1 MAYTPR
7 EIKDRVAVGDDI
19 FIVEDLGNNRIR
31 LIPAPTHVSEAG
43 TPVNKAL
50 LQPIE
55 DYLATG
61 VVPVERT
68 ITAGNGL
75 TGGGSLTTNRTL
87 SLGTPSTISP
97 NTTNN
102 VTSTSHTHAVS
113 GLVPSTRE
121 IEAGTGLTGGGDL
134 SVDRTLSVNFG
145 TTAGTVCQGNDS
157 RLSNARPPTAHN
169 HAAGDLPSTYTLLD
183 HFINSGE
190 IETAQIAG
198 IKNSLYR
205 GKNLGT
211 SYTSE
216 QQSQVASGKFLDLW
230 VGDYWEINGTRYY
243 IAAFNYYLGT
253 GSQFTPLT
261 TNHITLV
268 PAKSMYNRRM
278 YASGLIED
286 GYVGTEMY
294 TSGLDQAKTKI
305 HADFAGR
312 VLTHRRWL
320 STEASNGAASD
331 GAWFD
336 SDIELMNEYMV
347 YGSNVVAMHAG
358 SPNAYEHNVGIEK
371 SQLPL
376 FRLRHDLIG
385 VNTGWWLRDVASAT
399 GFAYVGVSG
408 AASSLTGTNVRGVRP
423 VFSIF

>member
-31 LIPAPTHVSEAG
+31 LIPAPTHVSEPG

-68 ITAGNGL
+68 ILLGAGL
-75 TGGGSLTTNRTL
+75 TGGGALKRDL
-87 SLGTPSTISP
+87 M
-97 NTTNN
+97 
-102 VTSTSHTHAVS
+102 
-113 GLVPSTRE
+113 
-121 IEAGTGLTGGGDL
+121 L
-134 SVDRTLSVNFG
+134 SVKFG
-145 TTAGTVCQGNDS
+145 TTAGTVCEGNDS
-157 RLSNARPPTAHN
+157 RLSDARTPTPHN

-230 VGDYWEINGTRYY
+230 VGDYWVINGTRYY
-243 IAAFNYYLGT
+243 IAAFNYYLNSGN
-253 GSQFTPLT
+253 GLT

-268 PAKSMYNRRM
+268 PAKNMYNHRM
-278 YASGLIED
+278 NPSDTTEG
-286 GYVGTEMY
+286 GYVGSEMY
-294 TSGLDQAKTKI
+294 TSNLVQVRALI
-305 HADFAGR
+305 HADFPGR
-312 VLTHRRWL
+312 VLTHQRRL
-320 STEASNGAASD
+320 SNATSDGAAS
-331 GAWFD
+331 GAVWLN
-336 SDIELMNEYMV
+336 SDVELMNEVMAF
-347 YGSNVVAMHAG
+347 GSVVNG
-358 SPNAYEHNVGIEK
+358 KGGQYNIGIEK
-371 SQLPL
+371 SQLHL
-376 FRLRHDLIG
+376 FALRPDLL
-385 VNTGWWLRDVASAT
+385 NTRTIWWLRDVCSAT
-399 GFAYVGVSG
+399 HFAIVGDGGVAG
-408 AASSLTGTNVRGVRP
+408 TLYARASSCGIRP

>member
-7 EIKDRVAVGDDI
+7 TIKDRVAVGDDI

-31 LIPAPTHVSEAG
+31 LIPAPTYVSEPG

-55 DYLATG
+55 DYLAMG
-61 VVPVERT
+61 VVPVERC
-68 ITAGNGL
+68 IIAGSGL
-75 TGGGSLTTNRTL
+75 SGGGSLN
-87 SLGTPSTISP
+87 
-97 NTTNN
+97 
-102 VTSTSHTHAVS
+102 A
-113 GLVPSTRE
+113 
-121 IEAGTGLTGGGDL
+121 
-134 SVDRTLSVNFG
+134 DRTLSVKFG
-145 TTAGTVCQGNDS
+145 TTAGTVCEGNDS

-211 SYTSE
+211 SYTSA

-230 VGDYWEINGTRYY
+230 VGDYWVINGTRYY

-253 GSQFTPLT
+253 GDQGPLLT

-268 PAKSMYNRRM
+268 PAERM
-278 YASGLIED
+278 YIHRMNPSNSTEG
-286 GYVGTEMY
+286 GYANSEMR
-294 TSGLDQAKTKI
+294 TLGLDQAKSKI
-305 HADFAGR
+305 HADFSDH
-312 VLTHRRWL
+312 VLTHRRYL
-320 STEASNGAASD
+320 SKSVRDGEASIA
-331 GAWFD
+331 AWFN
-336 SDIELMNEYMV
+336 SDVELMNEVMV
-347 YGSNVVAMHAG
+347 FGSIVSGAG
-358 SPNAYEHNVGIEK
+358 GPYNIGTEK

-376 FRLRHDLIG
+376 FSLRPDLLNIG
-385 VNTGWWLRDVASAT
+385 VPWWLRDVCSAERFAAIHT
-399 GFAYVGVSG
+399 LGFATDDYM
-408 AASSLTGTNVRGVRP
+408 ASNSIGVRP

>member
-97 NTTNN
+97 DTTNN

-113 GLVPSTRE
+113 GLVPSARE
-121 IEAGTGLTGGGDL
+121 IKAGTGLTGGGDL
-134 SVDRTLSVNFG
+134 SADRTLSVNFG

-157 RLSNARPPTAHN
+157 RFARTPH
-169 HAAGDLPSTYTLLD
+169 TLLD

-198 IKNSLYR
+198 IKNSMFR

-230 VGDYWEINGTRYY
+230 VGDYWIINGTRYY
-243 IAAFNYYLGT
+243 IAAFNYYINSGDT
-253 GSQFTPLT
+253 NLT
-261 TNHITLV
+261 TNHVTLV
-268 PAKSMYNRRM
+268 SAGNLYTYHMNST
-278 YASGLIED
+278 STTEG
-286 GYVGTEMY
+286 GYVGSQMRT
-294 TSGLDQAKTKI
+294 TGLDQAKTTI
-305 HADFAGR
+305 YADFAGH
-312 VLTHRRWL
+312 VLTHRRYL
-320 STEASNGAASD
+320 SNEVSSASGQAVNGE
-331 GAWFD
+331 WFD
-336 SDIELMNEYMV
+336 SDVELMNEVMV
-347 YGSNVVAMHAG
+347 YGNVVNG
-358 SPNAYEHNVGIEK
+358 KGTYGLYNIGIEK

-376 FRLRHDLIG
+376 FSLRPDLI
-385 VNTGWWLRDVASAT
+385 NIRARWWLRDICGTAFFACVDQYGGASALT
-399 GFAYVGVSG
+399 AIDVS
-408 AASSLTGTNVRGVRP
+408 GVRP
-423 VFSIF
+423 VFSIS

>member
-145 TTAGTVCQGNDS
+145 TTAGTVCEGNDS

-211 SYTSE
+211 SYTSA

-230 VGDYWEINGTRYY
+230 VGDYWVINGTRYY
-243 IAAFNYYLGT
+243 IAAFNYYYNT
-253 GSQFTPLT
+253 GDTNLI

-268 PAKSMYNRRM
+268 PATSMYTHRM
-278 YASGLIED
+278 NPQNSTQD
-286 GYVGTEMY
+286 GYVGSEMY
-294 TSGLDQAKTKI
+294 TTGLGQARTKI
-305 HADFAGR
+305 HADFPGR
-312 VLTHRRWL
+312 VVIHRRHL
-320 STEASNGAASD
+320 STGTSNGYPNAGGWFNSD
-331 GAWFD
+331 A
-336 SDIELMNEYMV
+336 ELMNEVMV
-347 YGSNVVAMHAG
+347 YGNVVNGNEAFLYNIG
-358 SPNAYEHNVGIEK
+358 TEK

-376 FRLRHDLIG
+376 FSLRPDLICIRAR
-385 VNTGWWLRDVASAT
+385 WWLRDIC
-399 GFAYVGVSG
+399 G
-408 AASSLTGTNVRGVRP
+408 AAYFAIVDHYGRAVYDGASVALGVRP
-423 VFSIF
+423 VFSIS